1 MIQIEH
7 VLDGCL
13 TLTWS
18 SVCLC
23 LQEEW
28 AVHFSEMLVLNSS
41 LVELHLGKMGMTDTG
56 MERLTEGLLLNH
68 SLRYLDL
75 HW

>member
-1 MIQIEH
+1 M
-7 VLDGCL
+7 DGCL

-18 SVCLC
+18 SLSLC

-56 MERLTEGLLLNH
+56 MERLTEGLLHNH

-75 HW
+75 RW